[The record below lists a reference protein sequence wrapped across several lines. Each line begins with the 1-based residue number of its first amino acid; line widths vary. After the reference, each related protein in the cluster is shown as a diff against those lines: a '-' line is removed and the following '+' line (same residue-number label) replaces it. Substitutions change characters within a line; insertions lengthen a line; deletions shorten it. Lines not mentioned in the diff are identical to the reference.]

1 MSKSILVI
9 DTPKNCTVCEYYDK
23 ENDECKKNEF
33 VVCYEHDIGYHCPL
47 KPVPQKQYA
56 SPMNGYIAGYDACI
70 DEILEG
76 ANGNE

>member
-33 VVCYEHDIGYHCPL
+33 VDDIGYHCPL

-56 SPMNGYIAGYDACI
+56 SPMNGYIAGYNACI